1 MPVSEAEG
9 GLATLVAEDED
20 DVDGERPAGRPF
32 QAPESR
38 PEASGSGRVV
48 PEKKAPV
55 QQSGSAHRPQ
65 PSRQPRSKRNK

>member
-1 MPVSEAEG
+1 MPEMTVRVRCAHQFEIRREQFSCF
-9 GLATLVAEDED
+9 
-20 DVDGERPAGRPF
+20 PAGRPF

-38 PEASGSGRVV
+38 PEVSGSGRVV